1 MNIED
6 LIQIEANKLF
16 NAYLP
21 YYIKH
26 FNYRRNKFSL
36 EPQRKY
42 FIKASQMF
50 CVREGFDAEKLI
62 ASFMIDSF
70 KWPAQLPQE
79 NVWKTYIN
87 YIPGIQSKK
96 TKDEEVVEQIV
107 NAAIELRRYG
117 TVKEWLDKKINQRMV
132 ETNKMKFSPILF
144 AFSNSFNDF
153 CRGEYYNLSKLRNEV
168 FSCENKI
175 KIISKIKSILGED
188 YYD

>member
-1 MNIED
+1 
-6 LIQIEANKLF
+6 
-16 NAYLP
+16 
-21 YYIKH
+21 
-26 FNYRRNKFSL
+26 
-36 EPQRKY
+36 
-42 FIKASQMF
+42 MF

-87 YIPGIQSKK
+87 YVPGIQSKK

-168 FSCENKI
+168 FSCENKT

-188 YYD
+188 YFD

>member
-117 TVKEWLDKKINQRMV
+117 TVKKWLD
-132 ETNKMKFSPILF
+132 NKE
-144 AFSNSFNDF
+144 
-153 CRGEYYNLSKLRNEV
+153 CHRRNEV
-168 FSCENKI
+168 RTICHGCAKHQEIYCGIMPAICVKPI
-175 KIISKIKSILGED
+175 
-188 YYD
+188 